1 MSLASHL
8 AELQKRHT
16 EIEQQI
22 EEAQASPS
30 VDDIAIVAMK
40 RRKLALKDQIVR
52 LRTTREDDTQ
62 TRH

>member
-8 AELQKRHT
+8 AELQKRHS

-22 EEAQASPS
+22 AEAQASPS

-40 RRKLALKDQIVR
+40 RKKLALKDQIFR
-52 LRTTREDDTQ
+52 LRTERAEDMQ